1 MIWQSLTEI
10 LKVHQTAISRNTAPL
25 DSTSKATLTPCE
37 RWGHS
42 SVAAHNRMFIVAG
55 YQGN

>member
-55 YQGN
+55 Y